1 MVSIVLSASV
11 LVQFG
16 KFTGTNKSI
25 YDDDGPKIANEFYG
39 HLFKGH
45 ADGSAPDTTE
55 SARALHI
62 AVKKLRAQY
71 NERSFVRWVPFVH
84 YGL

>member
-1 MVSIVLSASV
+1 
-11 LVQFG
+11 
-16 KFTGTNKSI
+16 
-25 YDDDGPKIANEFYG
+25 DDDGPKIANEFYRRD
-39 HLFKGH
+39 FNDH

-62 AVKKLRAQY
+62 TVKKLRAQY

-84 YGL
+84 YG